1 MTLHRTKQ
9 AQSTKRTHGTKQA
22 HGTKQTRL
30 ARPRNQHGRGT
41 HQRLLAPAIALIG
54 ALALAGCSTS
64 EEAPEPTIQK
74 PETVKPAET
83 QGATGT
89 ADEDRESK
97 FALPGMCEDLN
108 PKAAED
114 SQKAIADLNMVVE
127 VEPVGL
133 AVFNQ
138 FSGPR
143 AEKAFQSAI
152 EVTGCQYPLYLH
164 GQSVWQ
170 WVAEIPEPE
179 STEFI
184 TALEA
189 DYDETELEG
198 ARVFSHTMTHTSNEG
213 GPFESQIVHTAYVPF
228 GDGLWLASMYMG
240 NEPLD
245 YVAEAIVAVKQ
256 FNDLD

>member
-1 MTLHRTKQ
+1 MTSQRSKQ
-9 AQSTKRTHGTKQA
+9 AYQTKRT
-22 HGTKQTRL
+22 R
-30 ARPRNQHGRGT
+30 
-41 HQRLLAPAIALIG
+41 RLLCTPAAALIG
-54 ALALAGCSTS
+54 ALALAGCSTA

-83 QGATGT
+83 QDATGT
-89 ADEDRESK
+89 ADEDTESR
-97 FALPGMCEDLN
+97 FVLPGLCEDLN

-114 SQKAIADLNMVVE
+114 SQKAIADLDMVVK

-133 AVFNQ
+133 TVFNQ

-143 AEKAFQSAI
+143 AEEAFQSAI

-170 WVAEIPEPE
+170 WAAEIPEAQ
-179 STEFI
+179 SADFI
-184 TALEA
+184 AALEA
-189 DYDETELEG
+189 DYDETEIDG
-198 ARVFSHTMTHTSNEG
+198 TRVFAHTMTHTSNEG

-245 YVAEAIVAVKQ
+245 YVAEAIASMKQ
-256 FNDLD
+256 WNDID